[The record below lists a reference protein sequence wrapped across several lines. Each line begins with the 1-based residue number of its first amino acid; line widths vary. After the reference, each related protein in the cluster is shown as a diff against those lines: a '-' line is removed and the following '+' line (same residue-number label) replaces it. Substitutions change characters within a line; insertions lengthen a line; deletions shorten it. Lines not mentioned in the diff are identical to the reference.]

1 MNKKTLNDFDAT
13 GKRVLV
19 RVDFNVPLDKE
30 LSITD
35 DIRIQAAL
43 PTLRF
48 LLDKGASLI
57 VMSHLGRPKGAPER
71 KYSMA
76 PVAGRLQSLLP
87 WHRVQ
92 LANDIVGP
100 SVKAMADYLQ
110 PGDILLLENLRF
122 HPGEQKGDP
131 AFAAAIAALG
141 DAYVNDAFGT
151 SHRADASMEAVPQA
165 VRAKGGPVV
174 AGLLVEKEI
183 AYLGNAVLNP
193 KRPFVAILGGAKV
206 SDKIAVI
213 SNLLD
218 KVDALLIGG
227 GMANTFLAA
236 QGKEMGKSLVEA
248 EALDTARG
256 ILAKAGGRL
265 HLPVDVV
272 AAVAFEANAEASIV
286 SVDAVPADRMVLD
299 IGPATIASYQKVLES
314 AQTVV
319 WNGPLGVFEMPRFA
333 EGTFAVAHTLAG
345 LADATTIIGGGD
357 SAAAI
362 SLAGLEDKVTHVSTG
377 GGASLTFLEGQPL
390 PGIEILD
397 EA

>member
-1 MNKKTLNDFDAT
+1 MNKKTLNDFDPT

-43 PTLRF
+43 PTLRY
-48 LLDKGASLI
+48 LLEKDARLI

-76 PVAGRLQSLLP
+76 PVAGRLQALLP

-92 LANDIVGP
+92 LANDIIGP
-100 SVKAMADYLQ
+100 EVQALADNLQ

-141 DAYVNDAFGT
+141 EAYVNDAFGT

-193 KRPFVAILGGAKV
+193 RRPFVAILGGAKV

-213 SNLLD
+213 NNLLD

-248 EALDTARG
+248 DALDTARS
-256 ILAKAGGRL
+256 ILAKASGRL

-272 AAVAFEANAEASIV
+272 AATAFDANAEAAVV

-299 IGPATIASYQKVLES
+299 VGPATVAAYQRVLEN
-314 AQTVV
+314 AKTVV

-333 EGTFAVAHTLAG
+333 EGTFAIAHTLAG

-362 SLAGLEDKVTHVSTG
+362 SAAGLEDKVTHVSTG
-377 GGASLTFLEGQPL
+377 GGASLTFLEGQAL
-390 PGIEILD
+390 PGIEVLD